1 MAVSLLANEVSDL
14 CIGKPAVRSLPLS
27 AAAGDLAAALR
38 RGPPQGGAAASS
50 VAVVAGP
57 PSARAVA
64 GRLGLADVLC
74 FLCAA
79 PGALAHPAAA
89 LSTPVSSL
97 LPKDGAGEARRVDPR
112 ASVLDALDAVLSGAQ
127 VLAVPLRSGGRKK
140 QLAGGGGGVGVAG
153 GDFCWLTQEDLVR
166 YFLNS
171 ISIFS
176 HVAGRSVSSLGLIR
190 GAADADADACGL
202 LTVRPH
208 EAAMSAVPLLRRAI
222 ATETA
227 VAVVDDDGHLVGELS
242 PALLASC
249 HDEAAAATAA
259 AAVATLSVADL
270 MSYIDYCGGS
280 PPEHIVRAI
289 KAGLKS
295 KGLDAML
302 ELVEN
307 ETASSFSF
315 SSSSSSASSSD
326 DEAHG
331 RAAQRLRRRPSSG
344 SYGRRST
351 EEPVVCSP
359 ASSLVAVMM
368 QALAHRASYLWVL
381 DEDDD
386 CRLAGIVTFADV
398 LRVFR
403 EQLQ

>member
-1 MAVSLLANEVSDL
+1 MLTNAEAECSVSDY
-14 CIGKPAVRSLPLS
+14 
-27 AAAGDLAAALR
+27 
-38 RGPPQGGAAASS
+38 
-50 VAVVAGP
+50 
-57 PSARAVA
+57 
-64 GRLGLADVLC
+64 VL
-74 FLCAA
+74 
-79 PGALAHPAAA
+79 
-89 LSTPVSSL
+89 
-97 LPKDGAGEARRVDPR
+97 E
-112 ASVLDALDAVLSGAQ
+112 ALDAVLSGAQ

-140 QLAGGGGGVGVAG
+140 QLVGGGGG

-171 ISIFS
+171 ISLFS
-176 HVAGRSVSSLGLIR
+176 HVAGRSVSSLGLVR
-190 GAADADADACGL
+190 ADDL
-202 LTVRPH
+202 LTVQPH
-208 EAAMSAVPLLRRAI
+208 EAALSAVPLLRRAI

-227 VAVVDDDGHLVGELS
+227 VAVVDDDGHLVGEIS

-249 HDEAAAATAA
+249 GETAA
-259 AAVATLSVADL
+259 AAIATLSVADL
-270 MSYIDYCGGS
+270 MAYIDYFGS
-280 PPEHIVRAI
+280 PPEHILRAI

-307 ETASSFSF
+307 ETVSSFSF
-315 SSSSSSASSSD
+315 SSSSSSD
-326 DEAHG
+326 DETHG
-331 RAAQRLRRRPSSG
+331 RAAKLRRPSSG

-386 CRLAGIVTFADV
+386 SRLAGIVTFVDV

>member
-1 MAVSLLANEVSDL
+1 MSSCWIPDRISCLQLVAVEEIFLVFS
-14 CIGKPAVRSLPLS
+14 
-27 AAAGDLAAALR
+27 
-38 RGPPQGGAAASS
+38 SS
-50 VAVVAGP
+50 V
-57 PSARAVA
+57 
-64 GRLGLADVLC
+64 L
-74 FLCAA
+74 
-79 PGALAHPAAA
+79 
-89 LSTPVSSL
+89 
-97 LPKDGAGEARRVDPR
+97 EAI
-112 ASVLDALDAVLSGAQ
+112 DAVLSGAQ
-127 VLAVPLRSGGRKK
+127 VLAVPLRSGGRRK
-140 QLAGGGGGVGVAG
+140 QLGGGGGGGG

-171 ISIFS
+171 ISLFS
-176 HVAGRSVSSLGLIR
+176 HVAGRSISSLGLVR
-190 GAADADADACGL
+190 ADDVL
-202 LTVRPH
+202 SVRPH
-208 EAAMSAVPLLRRAI
+208 EAALSAVPLLRRAI

-227 VAVVDDDGHLVGELS
+227 VAVVDDYGHLVGEIS

-249 HDEAAAATAA
+249 DETAA

-270 MSYIDYCGGS
+270 MAYIDYFGS
-280 PPEHIVRAI
+280 PPEHISRAI

-307 ETASSFSF
+307 EAVSSFAF
-315 SSSSSSASSSD
+315 SSSSSSD

-331 RAAQRLRRRPSSG
+331 RAAKLRRPSSG

-386 CRLAGIVTFADV
+386 CRLAGIVTFVDV

>member
-1 MAVSLLANEVSDL
+1 MAVRLLANEVSDL

-38 RGPPQGGAAASS
+38 RGPQQAAGGAAAC
-50 VAVVAGP
+50 VAVVGP
-57 PSARAVA
+57 GRAVA

-79 PGALAHPAAA
+79 PGALAHPTAA
-89 LSTPVSSL
+89 LSKPASAL
-97 LPKDGAGEARRVDPR
+97 LPKDGAGEVRRVDPR
-112 ASVLDALDAVLSGAQ
+112 ASVLEALDAVLSGAQ

-140 QLAGGGGGVGVAG
+140 QLGGGGG

-171 ISIFS
+171 ISLFS
-176 HVAGRSVSSLGLIR
+176 HVAGRSISSLGLVR
-190 GAADADADACGL
+190 ADDL

-208 EAAMSAVPLLRRAI
+208 EAALSAVPLLRRAI

-227 VAVVDDDGHLVGELS
+227 VAVVDDDGHLIGEIS

-249 HDEAAAATAA
+249 DETAA
-259 AAVATLSVADL
+259 AAIATLSVADL
-270 MSYIDYCGGS
+270 MAYVDYFGA
-280 PPEHIVRAI
+280 PPEHILRAV

-295 KGLDAML
+295 KGLEAML

-307 ETASSFSF
+307 EAVSSFAF
-315 SSSSSSASSSD
+315 SSSTSSSSD

-331 RAAQRLRRRPSSG
+331 RAARLRRPSSG

>member
-1 MAVSLLANEVSDL
+1 MAVRLLANEVSDL

-27 AAAGDLAAALR
+27 TVAGDLAATLR
-38 RGPPQGGAAASS
+38 RGPQAAAAAC
-50 VAVVAGP
+50 VAVTGP
-57 PSARAVA
+57 ARAIV

-79 PGALAHPAAA
+79 PGALAHPSAA
-89 LSTPVSSL
+89 LSKPVSAL
-97 LPKDGAGEARRVDPR
+97 LPKDGAGGEVRRVDPR
-112 ASVLDALDAVLSGAQ
+112 ASVLEALDAVLSGAQ
-127 VLAVPLRSGGRKK
+127 VLAVPLRYGGRRK
-140 QLAGGGGGVGVAG
+140 QLGGGGAGG

-171 ISIFS
+171 ISLFS
-176 HVAGRSVSSLGLIR
+176 HVAARSVSSLGLVR
-190 GAADADADACGL
+190 ADFL
-202 LTVRPH
+202 SVRPH

-227 VAVVDDDGHLVGELS
+227 VAVVNDDGHLVGEIS
-242 PALLASC
+242 PALLAAC
-249 HDEAAAATAA
+249 DETAA
-259 AAVATLSVADL
+259 AAIATLSVADL
-270 MSYIDYCGGS
+270 MAYIDYFGS
-280 PPEHIVRAI
+280 PPEHTLRAI
-289 KAGLKS
+289 KTGLKS

-307 ETASSFSF
+307 ETVSSFSF
-315 SSSSSSASSSD
+315 SSSS
-326 DEAHG
+326 DEDTG
-331 RAAQRLRRRPSSG
+331 RAQLRRPSSG

-359 ASSLVAVMM
+359 ASSLVAVMV

-381 DEDDD
+381 DEDD
-386 CRLAGIVTFADV
+386 CRLAGIVTFVDV

-403 EQLQ
+403 DQLQ